1 MTSSTYYLL
10 PGEKIPEDLLN
21 QLKQAN
27 DQFSRKKNFSEYK
40 RNIEYI
46 FRLKPITNVT
56 KYQKFYM
63 AGYVGGEGSLN
74 ISAKKLET
82 ARFGLMLDPEFS
94 ITQHLNS
101 VSDLYLALCVFQTGR
116 IRYKAGSNATLSF
129 IIDNRQSLE
138 EKVLPFLED
147 YYFPYGSEFK
157 KDKARKFQQLLRA
170 FREKK
175 HLDRES
181 FAFEMLPIW
190 ADMRM
195 QTGQVNQTFQS
206 LKEAQDYVLNAKP
219 DPPCFEETRG

>member
-1 MTSSTYYLL
+1 MKLSTYYLG
-10 PGEKIPEDLLN
+10 PGEQIPEDLLN
-21 QLKQAN
+21 QLKEAN
-27 DQFSRKKNFSEYK
+27 DQFSKNKSFSEYK
-40 RNIEYI
+40 RKIENI
-46 FRLKPITNVT
+46 FRLKPIPNIT
-56 KYQKFYM
+56 KPHKLYM

-74 ISAKKLET
+74 ISAKKLRT

-101 VSDLYLALCVFQTGR
+101 VSDLYLAMCVFQTGR
-116 IRYKAGSNATLSF
+116 IRYKSGSNATLCF

-138 EKVLPFLED
+138 EKVLPFYEN

-157 KDKARKFQQLLRA
+157 KDKARKFQKLLCA

-181 FAFEMLPIW
+181 FVFEMLPIW

-195 QTGQVNQTFQS
+195 QTGQVNQSFQS
-206 LKEAQDYVLNAKP
+206 LKEAQDYVLNAP
-219 DPPCFEETRG
+219 SW